1 MSIVKV
7 EIKLPEAHHAI
18 VAFAENRMLALE
30 SLASLLRSTA
40 SEVIN
45 GLLTAEIDLFL
56 GDPEQSDNKRN
67 GFRERDYVLKG
78 VGAVRVR
85 MPTDRKRRFAS
96 NIIPKSERIDPRLSQ
111 DIAALHL
118 GGLSTRTLSMMA
130 SRILGLEIC
139 PKTVTNS
146 LGSIADSATA
156 WLQRP
161 IEKPYW
167 ALMVDGTNFKVRRRG
182 SVEREPSLVV
192 IGIDSDQKRSIL
204 AIEPGSRDD
213 VNSWRGVFRE
223 LKRRGLDASAV
234 RLGIMDGLPGLESLF
249 VDEFVHAN
257 TQRCWFHALQN
268 VLAKTPKR
276 LLSPMHALCLKV
288 MYAPSRAD
296 SMAAFEAMKLAMG
309 ADATRAVSCL
319 EKDLDS
325 LLRFFDFD
333 KKLWH
338 ALRTTN
344 GVERINKE
352 FKRRT
357 KAMEMVGEMTL
368 SKVLAFTALRIELAW
383 QRRAVDTYQTKHLVP
398 RLARDADV
406 LLDGPDE
413 LQ

>member
-7 EIKLPEAHHAI
+7 EIKLPEAHQA
-18 VAFAENRMLALE
+18 VLAFAENRVVALE
-30 SLASLLRSTA
+30 SLASMLRSTV

-45 GLLTAEIDLFL
+45 GLLNAEIDLFL
-56 GDPEQSDNKRN
+56 GAPDQADNKRN

-96 NIIPKSERIDPRLSQ
+96 SIIPKSERMDPRLAQ

-130 SRILGLEIC
+130 SRILGVELC
-139 PKTVTNS
+139 PKSVTNS
-146 LGSIADSATA
+146 LSSIADHATA

-161 IEKPYW
+161 IEKPHW
-167 ALMVDGTNFKVRRRG
+167 ALMIDGTNFKVRRRG

-192 IGIDSDQKRSIL
+192 IGIDEDNKRSIL

-213 VNSWRGVFRE
+213 VNSWRSVFRE
-223 LKRRGLDASAV
+223 LKRRGLDATGV
-234 RLGIMDGLPGLESLF
+234 KLGIMDGLPGLESLF
-249 VDEFVHAN
+249 VDEFIHAK

-268 VLAKTPKR
+268 VLAKTPRR

-288 MYAPSRAD
+288 MYAPSRAE
-296 SMAAFEAMKLAMG
+296 SMIAFEELKTAMG
-309 ADATRAVSCL
+309 ADSARAVSCL

-325 LLRFFDFD
+325 LLCFFDFE

-338 ALRTTN
+338 SLRTTN
-344 GVERINKE
+344 GIERINKE

-398 RLARDADV
+398 RLARDTDV
-406 LLDGPDE
+406 LLDGPEE